1 MEETYGMAVS
11 QKVPPTAVCCREMS
25 ERLAGL
31 LVLLKVP
38 IIFDWVGGLQRI
50 RVDLEFPGT
59 VSVSLITW
67 QPLSNLKKSILQEV
81 AGAQR
86 KEKAPTQLYY
96 LQSSAFDLVR
106 FSRIQGN
113 PSLWT

>member
-1 MEETYGMAVS
+1 MAVS
-11 QKVPPTAVCCREMS
+11 QKVPTAVCCREMS
-25 ERLAGL
+25 ECLAGL

-38 IIFDWVGGLQRI
+38 IIFDRMGGLQRI
-50 RVDLEFPGT
+50 RGVDLEFPGT